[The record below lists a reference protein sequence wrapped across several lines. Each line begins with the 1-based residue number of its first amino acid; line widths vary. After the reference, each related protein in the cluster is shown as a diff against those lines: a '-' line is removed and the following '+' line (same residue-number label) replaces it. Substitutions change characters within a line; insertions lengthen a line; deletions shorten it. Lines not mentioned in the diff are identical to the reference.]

1 MGGGRFSARVEHHAA
16 YELFMAVYGSLR
28 DKEHGNGDGS
38 DPYHADEPASPCG
51 QPAGVARFRQS
62 SGDRR
67 EFRGHHT

>member
-28 DKEHGNGDGS
+28 NKEHGKGDGS

-51 QPAGVARFRQS
+51 
-62 SGDRR
+62 
-67 EFRGHHT
+67 